1 MIKKGEQMRIL
12 KGNPVSPGLAL
23 AKIYIYKA
31 FKADVHESYF
41 PAGQEEE
48 HYLKFKDAVE
58 VAEKELNEII
68 ESMSVES
75 PDKAMIFSA
84 HIEILLDEEIEDGV
98 REMIYEDHAM
108 PDYAVDEV
116 FSEFARLLEK
126 AKDPLIAA
134 RAADLRD
141 VRNRVLRILKGE
153 KENNLANLRENCVV
167 VAHDLLPSDTAT
179 MNRQRV
185 MGIITEVGGATSHT
199 AILARGY
206 KIPALLGVSG
216 ATEILK
222 NGDNVILD
230 ALKGTVLIE
239 PDKETIEVYRQKLV
253 EYIKEEKETSE
264 YLDKIPLVASG
275 ERFSVGLNIGGTEPE
290 EGFKYV
296 DFVGLF
302 RTEFLYMGSE
312 YMPTEEEQFEAYKK
326 VLSNAMGN
334 PVTLRTLDIGGDKTL
349 KYMALPKEE
358 NPFLGNRALRLCLQ
372 HMEMFKTQLRA
383 ALRASAFG
391 NLQIM
396 FPMVGTMDDI
406 RAANKVVAEVKAE
419 LRAEGI
425 AYDERIKIGIMIEIP
440 SIAMIADQAV
450 KEVDFGSVGTNDL
463 TQYLHAVDRMNPAI
477 TNYYHSMSPAMF
489 RVLGKVFK
497 EFNKAGKEIS
507 VCGELAGDHLGA
519 LVMFGL
525 GLRKFSMNSSNIAR
539 VKRTLSLFTL
549 EETQEIARKVQ
560 DMATQAEVIDY
571 VKGEVAKKNEAL
583 E

>member
-48 HYLKFKDAVE
+48 HFLKFKDAVE